1 MDEQTLPK
9 PGLRQEILRQLV
21 HMSGL
26 LFIALAQFIGKIL
39 VGVLFML
46 TALFFLLYSEHVRKC
61 VKDHSTL
68 FSRIECKMRDFALFF
83 ERKGAPRPFAGAFWF
98 YFGAGLAFLLFPLG
112 PASAAG
118 AVLAVSDS
126 LSTIIGKGFGRHALI
141 GKKTW
146 EGTGAFLISAF
157 LVCLL
162 FFSPP
167 AAFLGAASATVAEL
181 LPGWRRISAS
191 RFSRVLDDNLL
202 IPVISGLVLTL
213 VIL

>member
-1 MDEQTLPK
+1 MDEEALPK
-9 PGLRQEILRQLV
+9 PSLRQEILRQLV

-26 LFIALAQFIGKIL
+26 LFIALAQFIDKVAVAI
-39 VGVLFML
+39 LFML
-46 TALFFLLYSEHVRKC
+46 TALFFLLYSEYVRRC
-61 VKDHSTL
+61 GKDHATL
-68 FSRIECKMRDFALFF
+68 LSRIECKLRDFALFF
-83 ERKGAPRPFAGAFWF
+83 ERKGAVRPFAGAFWF

-126 LSTIIGKGFGRHALI
+126 VSTIIGRGFGRKRII
-141 GKKTW
+141 GKKTL
-146 EGTGAFLISAF
+146 EGTAAFFLSAL

-181 LPGWRRISAS
+181 LPEWRRISAS

-202 IPVISGLVLTL
+202 IPMISGLVLTL